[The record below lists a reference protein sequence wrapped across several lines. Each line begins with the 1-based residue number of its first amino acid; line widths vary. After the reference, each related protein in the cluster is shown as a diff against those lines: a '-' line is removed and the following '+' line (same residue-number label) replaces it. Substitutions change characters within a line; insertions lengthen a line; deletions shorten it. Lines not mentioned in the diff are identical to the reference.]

1 MQKHLLHIQN
11 VVEILFSP
19 CHSSVL
25 RETKQISCHQ
35 VSILFFILLH
45 SPKVPVV
52 SKTGHEK
59 WSALHQ
65 EEENQNVPVCSAL
78 SLGSVKCEVPCK
90 STIKQNPYI
99 PICFYFH
106 GQRKGCLHIHD
117 TFLFFIFIF
126 LRQFLS
132 PVGIF
137 SVSSLGIYI

>member
-90 STIKQNPYI
+90 STI
-99 PICFYFH
+99 
-106 GQRKGCLHIHD
+106 R
-117 TFLFFIFIF
+117 
-126 LRQFLS
+126 
-132 PVGIF
+132 
-137 SVSSLGIYI
+137 